1 MEEDLQI
8 KVYSALATEIGQ
20 KTVTIATLKAQ
31 LDFCNDYIKKL
42 EADNE
47 QLQGQ
52 TGLLTEVKDSLQ
64 KQLDELKVE
73 GVEQ

>member
-1 MEEDLQI
+1 MGEDLQL
-8 KVYSALATEIGQ
+8 KAYSALATEIGQ
-20 KTVTIATLKAQ
+20 KAVTIATLQAQ
-31 LDFCNDYIKKL
+31 LDISNNYIRKL

-47 QLQGQ
+47 QLQEHNKE
-52 TGLLTEVKDSLQ
+52 LAEAKESLQ

>member
-1 MEEDLQI
+1 MGEDIQI
-8 KVYSALATEIGQ
+8 KAYSALATEIGQ
-20 KTVTIATLKAQ
+20 KAVTIATLQAQ
-31 LDFCNDYIKKL
+31 LDFCNNYIKKL

-47 QLQGQ
+47 QLQEHNKE
-52 TGLLTEVKDSLQ
+52 LAEAKDSLQ

>member
-1 MEEDLQI
+1 MEEDLQF
-8 KVYSALATEIGQ
+8 KAYSALATEIGQ
-20 KTVTIATLKAQ
+20 KAVTIATLQAQ
-31 LDFCNDYIKKL
+31 LDISNNYIRKL

-47 QLQGQ
+47 QLQEQ
-52 TGLLTEVKDSLQ
+52 TRLLTEVKDSLQ

>member
-1 MEEDLQI
+1 MGEDLQL
-8 KVYSALATEIGQ
+8 KAYSALATEIGQ
-20 KTVTIATLKAQ
+20 KAVTIATLQAQ
-31 LDFCNDYIKKL
+31 LVISNNYIRKL

-47 QLQGQ
+47 QLQEQ
-52 TGLLTEVKDSLQ
+52 TRLLSEVKDSLQ

>member
-1 MEEDLQI
+1 MGEDLQL
-8 KVYSALATEIGQ
+8 KAYSALATEIGQ
-20 KTVTIATLKAQ
+20 KSVTIATLQAQ
-31 LDFCNDYIKKL
+31 LDISNNYIRKL

-47 QLQGQ
+47 QLQEQ
-52 TGLLTEVKDSLQ
+52 TRLLSEVKDSLQ

>member
-1 MEEDLQI
+1 MGEDLQI
-8 KVYSALATEIGQ
+8 KAYSSLATEIGQ
-20 KTVTIATLKAQ
+20 KAVTIATLQAQ
-31 LDFCNDYIKKL
+31 LDISNNYIRKL

-47 QLQGQ
+47 QLQEQ
-52 TGLLTEVKDSLQ
+52 TRLLTELKDSLQ

>member
-1 MEEDLQI
+1 MGEDLQF
-8 KVYSALATEIGQ
+8 KAYSALATEIGQ
-20 KTVTIATLKAQ
+20 KAVTIATLQAQ
-31 LDFCNDYIKKL
+31 LDISNNYIRKL

-47 QLQGQ
+47 QLQEQ
-52 TGLLTEVKDSLQ
+52 TRLLTEVKDSLQ

>member
-1 MEEDLQI
+1 MGEDLQF
-8 KVYSALATEIGQ
+8 KAYSALATEIGQ
-20 KTVTIATLKAQ
+20 KAVTIATLQAQ
-31 LDFCNDYIKKL
+31 LDFCNNYIKKL

-47 QLQGQ
+47 QLQEHNKE
-52 TGLLTEVKDSLQ
+52 LAEARDSLQ

>member
-1 MEEDLQI
+1 MGEDLQI
-8 KVYSALATEIGQ
+8 KAYSALATEIGQ
-20 KTVTIATLKAQ
+20 KAVTIATLQAQ
-31 LDFCNDYIKKL
+31 LDISNNYIRKL

-47 QLQGQ
+47 QLQEQ
-52 TGLLTEVKDSLQ
+52 TRLLTEVKNSLQ

>member
-1 MEEDLQI
+1 MGEDFQT
-8 KVYSALATEIGQ
+8 KAYSALATEIGQ
-20 KTVTIATLKAQ
+20 KAVTIATLQAQ
-31 LDFCNDYIKKL
+31 LDISNNYIRKL

-47 QLQGQ
+47 QLQEQ
-52 TGLLTEVKDSLQ
+52 TRLLSEVKDSLQ

>member
-8 KVYSALATEIGQ
+8 KAYSALATEIGQ
-20 KTVTIATLKAQ
+20 KAVTIATLKAQ

-47 QLQGQ
+47 QLQEQ
-52 TGLLTEVKDSLQ
+52 TRLLTEVKDSLQ
-64 KQLDELKVE
+64 KQLDDLKVE

>member
-1 MEEDLQI
+1 MGEDFQT
-8 KVYSALATEIGQ
+8 KAYSALATEIGQ
-20 KTVTIATLKAQ
+20 KAVTIATLQAQ
-31 LDFCNDYIKKL
+31 LDISNNYIRKL

-47 QLQGQ
+47 QLQEQ
-52 TGLLTEVKDSLQ
+52 TRLLTEVKDSLQ

>member
-1 MEEDLQI
+1 MGEDLQL
-8 KVYSALATEIGQ
+8 KAYSALATEIGQ
-20 KTVTIATLKAQ
+20 KAVTIATLQAQ
-31 LDFCNDYIKKL
+31 LDISNNYIRKL

-47 QLQGQ
+47 QLQEQ
-52 TGLLTEVKDSLQ
+52 TRLLSEVKDSLQ

>member
-1 MEEDLQI
+1 MGEDLQL
-8 KVYSALATEIGQ
+8 KAYSALATEIGQ
-20 KTVTIATLKAQ
+20 KAVTIATLQAQ
-31 LDFCNDYIKKL
+31 LDISNNYIRKL

-47 QLQGQ
+47 QLQEQ
-52 TGLLTEVKDSLQ
+52 TRLLTDVKDSLQ